1 MGGMGF
7 PKVLTPF
14 GLSLYKML
22 PPELICHIDN
32 LCLQI
37 KWQLVMQEIKDVV
50 HLSDPDSEWQFKM
63 HPWQRS
69 IYFDRTKS
77 LYLMNW
83 GKCSPDYQQ
92 WCYTSK
98 NVNMGDCM
106 WKTFKNC
113 SLTYRE
119 LGYQLQVY
127 RDVYYCTS
135 VKNLPQQIHSWCGDP
150 LPTMNWGQWLPLLL

>member
-1 MGGMGF
+1 
-7 PKVLTPF
+7 
-14 GLSLYKML
+14 
-22 PPELICHIDN
+22 
-32 LCLQI
+32 
-37 KWQLVMQEIKDVV
+37 MQEVKDVV

-63 HPWQRS
+63 HPWQKG

-83 GKCSPDYQQ
+83 GKCSPNYQH

-106 WKTFKNC
+106 WKVFKNC
-113 SLTYRE
+113 SLTDHE
-119 LGYQLQVY
+119 FGYQLQVY
-127 RDVYYCTS
+127 RDVYYCTN
-135 VKNLPQQIHSWCGDP
+135 VKNFPNQIHTFVGHP